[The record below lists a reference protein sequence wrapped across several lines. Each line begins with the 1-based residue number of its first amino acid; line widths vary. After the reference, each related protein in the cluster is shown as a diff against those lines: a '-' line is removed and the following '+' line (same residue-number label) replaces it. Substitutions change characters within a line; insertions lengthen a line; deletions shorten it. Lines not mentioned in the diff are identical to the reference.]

1 MGRLLYRYYGI
12 AGSPGYILSGITRQ
26 QIICLQR
33 SRHHLVA
40 AHGMDVTEWMYFLH
54 VLVVCSRISAKTARR
69 MRKDA
74 ELHIKSHTWQTKK
87 EKEKVLFRIQITPSV
102 LLLDWVRAQVV
113 SSKKCYFSDL
123 QAYSKQHCKM
133 CVCVCVCVCVPGFLS
148 SAQ

>member
-1 MGRLLYRYYGI
+1 
-12 AGSPGYILSGITRQ
+12 
-26 QIICLQR
+26 
-33 SRHHLVA
+33 
-40 AHGMDVTEWMYFLH
+40 MDVFFARACCLLENKCKDSKTDEKG
-54 VLVVCSRISAKTARR
+54 CRIA
-69 MRKDA
+69 
-74 ELHIKSHTWQTKK
+74 HIKSHTWQTKK

-133 CVCVCVCVCVPGFLS
+133 CVCVCVPGFLS